1 MRPVDSGSQHQQNER
16 RERLRLLASARMAR
30 TVADVSSTR
39 QAMRS
44 WLERHPADI
53 EMLLAD
59 DDMGRSF
66 SRELWLS
73 RG

>member
-1 MRPVDSGSQHQQNER
+1 MRRTGASGQQDEH
-16 RERLRLLASARMAR
+16 RERLRLLTSARLAR
-30 TVADVSSTR
+30 TGAEVTSTR

-53 EMLLAD
+53 DVLLAD

-66 SRELWLS
+66 TRDLWLT